1 MKPFAVFLILVF
13 AVAIAGAAIAQD
25 EPLAMVRGEGKGF
38 QSAVLD
44 TLHSSLVQKTGVGG
58 VSAAKWRGPMTIY
71 KPKDNG
77 DFSTSR
83 AMPNRWEVVARK
95 PFWLKVIYA
104 NGDSSGLKHTLID
117 TTAAARAGT
126 LVAWTDVFACRTII
140 SGPVSQ
146 IRTVPTSGDTV
157 YIYPKAVAVE

>member
-1 MKPFAVFLILVF
+1 MKRLFALLAVAVALIAVASGVVF
-13 AVAIAGAAIAQD
+13 AQDGDPAGF
-25 EPLAMVRGEGKGF
+25 VRAEGKGF

-44 TLHSSLVQKTGVGG
+44 TLHSSLTKAAGV
-58 VSAAKWRGPMTIY
+58 AATKWRGPLTVY

-83 AMPNRWEVVARK
+83 SMPNLFEVSARK
-95 PFWLKVIYA
+95 PFYLKVIYA
-104 NGDSSGLKHTLID
+104 NGDSSGTVHALID

-126 LVAWTDVFACRTII
+126 LVAWTDVFACRTTIH
-140 SGPVSQ
+140 GPVSQ

-157 YIYPKAVAVE
+157 YIDAKVVAVD